1 MVDDRSPD
9 KLSVV
14 VYDRHFDKVHY
25 ALVMASAAAA
35 VGRPA
40 TLFFTMEACRALIA
54 DTGAGPGW
62 AAMPL
67 SDGPGTGAER
77 DAHYA
82 AAKVATFEELLSA
95 CVAMDVKFLVCEMG
109 LRAIG
114 LERATLRA
122 DVPVEEGG
130 GVTFLGDA
138 SKDGAMIFI

>member
-1 MVDDRSPD
+1 MADDQSPD

-40 TLFFTMEACRALIA
+40 TLFFTMEACRALVA
-54 DTGAGPGW
+54 DTGDGPGW

-77 DAHYA
+77 DTKYA
-82 AAKVATFEELLSA
+82 EAKVATFEELLSA
-95 CVAMDVKFLVCEMG
+95 CVAMGVKFLVCEMG

-114 LERATLRA
+114 LERAKLRH
-122 DVPVEEGG
+122 DVPLEEGG
-130 GVTFLGDA
+130 VVTFLGDA